1 MYTWGLQVSEHSGC
15 VGVESVVSPCTVTS
29 YSIWRVQFS
38 ALAFSSE
45 SVSSWDALL
54 TSWPFTFRMRS
65 PTFKTPFLGR
75 EGGRKRREREGE
87 GKEGE
92 VGKGERKK
100 RRRNEKQEEEEEEEE
115 GR

>member
-1 MYTWGLQVSEHSGC
+1 MSAVCQCVIVCEYTVRTTCGLQVGEHSGC

-65 PTFKTPFLGR
+65 PTFRTPFLGGR
-75 EGGRKRREREGE
+75 EGGREGGRREERRGWQRGE
-87 GKEGE
+87 DKKEKE
-92 VGKGERKK
+92 
-100 RRRNEKQEEEEEEEE
+100 
-115 GR
+115 

>member
-1 MYTWGLQVSEHSGC
+1 MC
-15 VGVESVVSPCTVTS
+15 VESIVSPCTVTS

-38 ALAFSSE
+38 SLAFSSE

-65 PTFKTPFLGR
+65 PTFRTPFLGR
-75 EGGRKRREREGE
+75 REGRGGREERREGGREGREKGR
-87 GKEGE
+87 KEGL
-92 VGKGERKK
+92 VKGRRKR

-115 GR
+115 EGEGR